1 VAALLRAAGLMCT
14 HAEAAATAA
23 AAAAAGP
30 GGAGGSSAPPPP
42 ALPAASSRGEP
53 LVVTEAG
60 FRYLLLPRASQLWLL
75 LQHYLGAAEALG
87 GDPPAVVSF
96 LLRLSFLPP
105 HLAQPTA
112 GATPSERRLLG
123 DLSTLGMLYIFGGG
137 AGVDADAD
145 ADGDAMDAD
154 VDADAA
160 AAPDDGAWYCPT
172 PLASAVAAGLAQ
184 SSGARPVEGHIIVE
198 TNYRVYAYTSSPL
211 ELAVLRFFVRPEY
224 RLPNLF
230 VGSLT
235 RESVTAALA
244 CGITAEQVVAYL
256 QQHAHP
262 HVAARVPA
270 VPETVAD
277 QVRLWARDTQRLRAS
292 PATLYDDFPS
302 AEAYAAAAAHARG
315 LDALLWHDD
324 AKRVFVARR
333 EVQPAMREFF
343 RLARERG
350 ALT

>member
-1 VAALLRAAGLMCT
+1 MCT

-23 AAAAAGP
+23 AAASAGP
-30 GGAGGSSAPPPP
+30 GGSAAPPPLPPP
-42 ALPAASSRGEP
+42 APSGGGGGGGEP

-60 FRYLLLPRASQLWLL
+60 FRYLLLERASQLWLL
-75 LQHYLGAAEALG
+75 LQQYLAASEALG

-105 HLAQPTA
+105 HVAQPTA
-112 GATPSERRLLG
+112 GATRAERRLLG
-123 DLSTLGMLYIFGGG
+123 DLSTLGMLYLFGSNGS
-137 AGVDADAD
+137 DAMDG
-145 ADGDAMDAD
+145 DGDAMETE
-154 VDADAA
+154 
-160 AAPDDGAWYCPT
+160 DGAWYCPT

-184 SSGARPVEGHIIVE
+184 SSGARPAEGHIIVE

-244 CGITAEQVVAYL
+244 CGISAEQVVSYL

-262 HVAARVPA
+262 HVARRVPA

-292 PATLYDDFPS
+292 PATLYDDFPT
-302 AEAYAAAAAHARG
+302 ADAFAAAAAHARA
-315 LDALLWHDD
+315 LDALLWRDD